1 LSPSE
6 AIELVVTDLDGT
18 LWAYGSEGVPHED
31 TLAAWKELQRRGVPV
46 LVATGRRATTAREP
60 LADYGLAP
68 SAVVLNG
75 ALGLDLA
82 TGDYFHRHHY
92 DVEAATGVLAA
103 FRSAGLEPCV
113 YVEHDDFDV
122 YIGTRPSTS
131 PQHLTALGA
140 RARTADLAA
149 IVASVP
155 VLSFG
160 VFGHEEH
167 VILGVVDAL
176 SRHADPRVTHGD
188 FGGHGVTVGPY
199 GLSKWNGVL
208 AYCELAGIDPTRVL
222 AIGDGAND
230 REILTNAAVALVPED
245 AHEDALNA
253 AHHVVPSP
261 RVGGWAAILDH
272 V

>member
-1 LSPSE
+1 MV
-6 AIELVVTDLDGT
+6 ELVVTDLDGT
-18 LWAYGSEGVPHED
+18 LWAYGSEGVPHER
-31 TLAAWKELQRRGVPV
+31 TLAAWSELERRGVPV

-60 LADYGLAP
+60 LAQYGLAP

-75 ALGLDLA
+75 ALALDLA
-82 TGDYFHRHHY
+82 TGHCFHRHHY
-92 DVEAATGVLAA
+92 EVDTAAGVLAA
-103 FRSAGLEPCV
+103 FRAGGLEPCV

-122 YIGTRPSTS
+122 YIGERPSTS
-131 PQHLTALGA
+131 EQHLTALGT
-140 RARTADLAA
+140 RARTADLDE

-160 VFGHEEH
+160 VFGNEEH
-167 VILGVVDAL
+167 VILGVVDGLA
-176 SRHADPRVTHGD
+176 RYADPRVTHGD
-188 FGGHGVTVGPY
+188 FGGHGVTVGPN

-208 AYCELAGIDPTRVL
+208 AYCELAGIDPNRVL

-230 REILTNAAVALVPED
+230 RELLVNASIALVPQD

-261 RVGGWAAILDH
+261 AVGGWAAILDH